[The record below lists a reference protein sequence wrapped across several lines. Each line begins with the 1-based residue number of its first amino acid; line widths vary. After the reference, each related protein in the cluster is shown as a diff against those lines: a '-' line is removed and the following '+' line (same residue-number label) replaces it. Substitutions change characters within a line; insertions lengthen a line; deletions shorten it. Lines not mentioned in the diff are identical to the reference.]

1 MLALGLYWCVEVY
14 KAWTDQPVLTT
25 IKTAELPVDEVIKAC
40 GNIKRVQNTKHL
52 FSN

>member
-1 MLALGLYWCVEVY
+1 MLALGVFWCVEVY

-40 GNIKRVQNTKHL
+40 GNIK
-52 FSN
+52 